1 MASTIRNIYL
11 DVCTLC
17 RPFDKQTQIRI
28 RLETEAV
35 QLILSNIRS
44 KSLICK
50 VSPVHHIEIGAISDF
65 VEREYL
71 LTLLHEVGEEI
82 VTEHTNVRKR
92 AEALVDQGLGPAD
105 AAHLA
110 FAEAA
115 DADFITTDDRLM
127 HQCQRVGARVWCGTP
142 VAYCERENLQ

>member
-1 MASTIRNIYL
+1 MPLSTRRVYL

-44 KSLICK
+44 KSLICM
-50 VSPVHHIEIGAISDF
+50 VSPVHRIEIGAISDF
-65 VEREYL
+65 VEREYQ
-71 LTLLHEVGEEI
+71 LTLLQEVGEEI
-82 VTEHTNVRKR
+82 ITKRANVRKR
-92 AEALVDQGLGPAD
+92 AEALVGQGLGPAD

-110 FAEAA
+110 FAEVAE
-115 DADFITTDDRLM
+115 ADFITTDDRLVR
-127 HQCQRVGARVWCGTP
+127 QCQRVGARVWCGTP